1 MVVVACTPCL
11 ASTLGPVALGAA
23 TFLGL
28 KGSKKK
34 NKKKTSKKKKGGGV
48 KNKKKNGLSKKI
60 KKSCHDECEKVKKTF
75 PTIMRKL
82 GKQMGLDKKEIEKRI
97 KEHNKHCEGNC
108 IKLMKDEDII
118 KDIIK
123 AMKGGSGYETQ
134 QEYEKLNEPIALY
147 EPTVLNRQEL
157 RNNELKRK
165 MEMRRL
171 KIRQED
177 MRKECDKLVRLLE
190 KKGVSQQVAEDYA
203 QKMTD
208 HKFHC
213 DDGYLQSCDFC
224 KVEYLKNQRTKKKRS
239 KTPKVPQE
247 ALPKTKSRS
256 RSGPRRNTRKKKGRP
271 DSIAM
276 KLHAMG
282 RTSRLKGLKKS
293 LTKKRPPPP
302 PIKRSKSKSKLKKT
316 KSTGGRKR
324 NRSKRSKRSK

>member
-34 NKKKTSKKKKGGGV
+34 KKTKKKKTSK
-48 KNKKKNGLSKKI
+48 
-60 KKSCHDECEKVKKTF
+60 
-75 PTIMRKL
+75 
-82 GKQMGLDKKEIEKRI
+82 GK
-97 KEHNKHCEGNC
+97 
-108 IKLMKDEDII
+108 
-118 KDIIK
+118 
-123 AMKGGSGYETQ
+123 KGGSGYETQ
-134 QEYEKLNEPIALY
+134 QEYEKMDSPNEFY
-147 EPTVLNRQEL
+147 GSTVFNRQSSQEL

-165 MEMRRL
+165 MEMRQL

-177 MRKECDKLVRLLE
+177 MRKECDKLVRLLK

-213 DDGYLQSCDFC
+213 DDGYIQSCDFC
-224 KVEYLKNQRTKKKRS
+224 KVEFLKNQRTKKKRS

-247 ALPKTKSRS
+247 ALPKSKSRS
-256 RSGPRRNTRKKKGRP
+256 RSKSRPSRVTRKKKGRP

-282 RTSRLKGLKKS
+282 RTSRLKDLKKS
-293 LTKKRPPPP
+293 LTKRRLPPP
-302 PIKRSKSKSKLKKT
+302 PIKRSKNTLKKT
-316 KSTGGRKR
+316 RSIGGKKKNR
-324 NRSKRSKRSK
+324 NRSKRSK